1 MEIMGKKAIVVVSF
15 GTTVPETRAKT
26 IEKFENLVRE
36 KYPEYDVFRAFTSR
50 IVIQR
55 IWEEEGIRNLTE
67 RGIMYRLAAEGYEE
81 VILQPLHLIPGAE
94 HDKLQALVT
103 HWQAEKVF
111 KRIVVGRPLLQ
122 FIGQE
127 GERPDDYGMLVKA
140 LMKNISLADSEALL
154 LIGHGTFHPSQA
166 VYSALQMKFLTAGY
180 HNVFIATIEGF
191 PEWEIVAQYIHE
203 QGFQSVR
210 VKPLFFVAGDHVQND
225 IFGDEEEAVIPVLK
239 QMNIKVN
246 EDHVALGEMED
257 IHALYLQHLQDAIDH
272 KYMTRPQHRPSIP
285 NII

>member
-1 MEIMGKKAIVVVSF
+1 MGKKAIVVVSF
-15 GTTVPETRAKT
+15 GTTVPETREKT
-26 IEKFENLVRE
+26 IERFENLVRE

-55 IWEEEGIRNLTE
+55 IWEEEGVKNSTE

-94 HDKLQALVT
+94 YDKLHALAA

-111 KRIVVGRPLLQ
+111 KRLVVGRPLLH

-127 GERPDDYGMLVKA
+127 GERPDDYGMLVEA
-140 LMKNISLADSEALL
+140 LMKNISLSDSEALL
-154 LIGHGTFHPSQA
+154 LIGHGTFHTSQA
-166 VYSALQMKFLTAGY
+166 VYSALQMKFLVAGY
-180 HNVFIATIEGF
+180 RNVFVGTIEGF
-191 PEWEIVAQYIHE
+191 PEWDEVARHIHA

-210 VKPLFFVAGDHVQND
+210 LKPLFFVAGDHVQND
-225 IFGDEEEAVIPVLK
+225 IFGDEEDAVAPLLK
-239 QMNIKVN
+239 QMNMQIH
-246 EDHVALGEMED
+246 EDHTALGEMEE

-272 KYMTRPQHRPSIP
+272 KYMHRPQHRPAIP
-285 NII
+285 NIV